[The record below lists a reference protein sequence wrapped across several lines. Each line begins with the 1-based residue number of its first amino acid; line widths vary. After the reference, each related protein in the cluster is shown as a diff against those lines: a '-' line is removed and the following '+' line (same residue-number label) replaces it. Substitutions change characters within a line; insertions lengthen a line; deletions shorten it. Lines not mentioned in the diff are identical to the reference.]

1 MNSMQAEIL
10 SSALLSELSKGAR
23 WTVRGGVTLV
33 ISVHILKL
41 SKKGTVNYF
50 TYDQVSS
57 ICVTVQIIQ
66 TDPDLITWISY
77 NLFLFLVYCR
87 TSGPGNGIK
96 HRHNKDLDYFND
108 FLEIF

>member
-1 MNSMQAEIL
+1 MT
-10 SSALLSELSKGAR
+10 GR

-66 TDPDLITWISY
+66 TDPDHRSHTCSSS
-77 NLFLFLVYCR
+77 LF
-87 TSGPGNGIK
+87 IAE
-96 HRHNKDLDYFND
+96 HQDQAMA
-108 FLEIF
+108 

>member
-66 TDPDLITWISY
+66 TDPDLI
-77 NLFLFLVYCR
+77 LVLVPCLLQNIR
-87 TSGPGNGIK
+87 TRQWHK
-96 HRHNKDLDYFND
+96 A
-108 FLEIF
+108 